1 MGAYWWKQAETELK
15 KELETANDDVGRNW
29 NERENA
35 IVEENAPLH
44 NKKKLI
50 NKYRGKMTLQ
60 NLQWLPELAD
70 ESLMRK

>member
-44 NKKKLI
+44 NKKKT
-50 NKYRGKMTLQ
+50 N
-60 NLQWLPELAD
+60 
-70 ESLMRK
+70 